1 MDALHYIAKWES
13 IIPGPS
19 KDSLAK
25 YLRDSRKYSQ
35 LQTDLEQGSLLPGDS
50 WTALAKY
57 LNLPPPPEKK
67 KQVQERQEEEEEEQ
81 KQVEQVWGQ
90 EKQEVQ
96 RLPDLPEKEKTSL
109 EKTLPYLAAAGV
121 LAGGEEEVVQR
132 FREVVVP
139 ARTIT
144 NGLVLDL
151 MQLSQVHI
159 LEE

>member
-1 MDALHYIAKWES
+1 MVGGGSRAIWTMSKTKQIFFMDDF
-13 IIPGPS
+13 P
-19 KDSLAK
+19 
-25 YLRDSRKYSQ
+25 
-35 LQTDLEQGSLLPGDS
+35 
-50 WTALAKY
+50 
-57 LNLPPPPEKK
+57 
-67 KQVQERQEEEEEEQ
+67 

-159 LEE
+159 LEK